1 MRLLGGLFFL
11 KDGCRRIR
19 KVVGYG
25 GKLLKE
31 TGCKGVNGKCMM

>member
-11 KDGCRRIR
+11 KDGRRR
-19 KVVGYG
+19 LPKVVGYG
-25 GKLLKE
+25 GKLIKE